1 MRDRPGDLEGPK
13 TRCLGRPPWDGGAPM
28 GHNGRLLEIEGTTGT
43 AEGSASGSPST
54 VDTHGVSSG
63 SGRKD

>member
-1 MRDRPGDLEGPK
+1 
-13 TRCLGRPPWDGGAPM
+13 M